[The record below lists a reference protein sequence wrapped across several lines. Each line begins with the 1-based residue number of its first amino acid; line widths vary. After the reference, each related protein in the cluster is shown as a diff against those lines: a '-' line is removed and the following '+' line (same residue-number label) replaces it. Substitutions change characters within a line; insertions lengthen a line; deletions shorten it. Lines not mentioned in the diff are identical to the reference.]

1 MDCSE
6 GDRMHVHGQH
16 CITQEDDAQEQAG
29 WVPCENCVKELL
41 ECPLL
46 NIDHGFSIKT
56 SKGLYSTDSFSQD
69 CLICSVL
76 FLFRNSNTR

>member
-1 MDCSE
+1 MKEVECTSMDNIVLHKKTMPKN
-6 GDRMHVHGQH
+6 R
-16 CITQEDDAQEQAG
+16 QAG